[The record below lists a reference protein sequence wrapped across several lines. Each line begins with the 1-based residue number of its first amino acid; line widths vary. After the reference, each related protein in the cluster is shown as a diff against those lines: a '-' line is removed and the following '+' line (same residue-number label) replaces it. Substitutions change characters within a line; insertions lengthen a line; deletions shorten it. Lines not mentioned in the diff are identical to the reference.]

1 MLEVEKGLYTWIV
14 DQIQLE
20 EATSGQ
26 VVASTYIKPFED
38 KENEH
43 GIPIESIVTVDVN
56 EIIAF
61 IAQFFEISFAPAA
74 RMNASHHMQFDRM
87 SDDNKK
93 MLRRALERK
102 KVVFQNMLQAEPTI
116 EHPEVF

>member
-1 MLEVEKGLYTWIV
+1 
-14 DQIQLE
+14 
-20 EATSGQ
+20 
-26 VVASTYIKPFED
+26 
-38 KENEH
+38 
-43 GIPIESIVTVDVN
+43 
-56 EIIAF
+56 
-61 IAQFFEISFAPAA
+61 
-74 RMNASHHMQFDRM
+74 MNASHHMQFDRM